1 MQPVLNVEDVRRVEQ
16 DLTAA
21 GVSLAELMRRAG
33 HAAAQEVLNLGDVEH
48 VIIFA
53 GPGNNGG
60 DSWVAAELL
69 HRAGAS
75 VEVVCSEDP
84 AEIQSPLEAM
94 VAKSA
99 QEAGVSYVVAPSKN
113 DIERR
118 LQEASVALDG
128 IFGTGFHGE
137 IHAPYDIWINAI
149 NESGIKVVSIDVPS
163 GISAQTGEGAN
174 PYVMAEVTVT
184 MISLKPGLI
193 SGKGRDACGAIVVAP
208 LAEQSE
214 KFIVDADPVAWRVD
228 TADYVDVIPAPT
240 VDIDK
245 YSRGSVLV
253 VAGSKHYPGAAI
265 LAAEAAARAGAGYVT
280 LCVPSCIATV
290 CRTHLTSIPVVALP
304 SSDSGTFAIS
314 AKADLI
320 KLAKSRDVVVA
331 GPGMGVSADT
341 VSLVTALLE
350 TKVPLVLDADALN
363 SMARMTTDS
372 IDNFPELI
380 RREAPLVLTPH
391 RKELGRLVGM
401 NDAPPESL
409 ASSMEAARRI
419 VWADGGSDICVI
431 AKGEATACVGVE
443 IALLP
448 KPGPLSLATAGTG
461 DILAGIVGAFLAR
474 HMNEEDVLPLMCAM
488 ACETHATAARLA
500 AEEFGLYGALSS
512 DIVKKVG
519 LALDNVEERTTLL
532 AATEM
537 DS

>member
-48 VIIFA
+48 VIVFA

-60 DSWVAAELL
+60 DGWVAAELL

-137 IHAPYDIWINAI
+137 IHAPYDIWIDAI

-228 TADYVDVIPAPT
+228 TADYVDVIPTPT

-253 VAGSKHYPGAAI
+253 VAGSKRYPGAAI

-431 AKGEATACVGVE
+431 AKGESTACVGVE